1 MFSELYLCGC
11 WCLRSGI
18 KFYPTS
24 ISMQRWK
31 KCWQQWYIGQHKQPI
46 WGPKTNNI
54 EPNWGFMT
62 TEILLSSYMIMIV
75 HNSDDIIIGF
85 AFKLT
90 ITTIDIGH
98 FNCQSNCQ
106 RNCQLSEQCLCS
118 WKEWHNFWL
127 ENLQLFWDLRLIVW
141 RSAFICQHFSCIYNN
156 VVLNRSDSYK
166 IVLSCYV
173 LHIEL
178 LKVPKPRF

>member
-1 MFSELYLCGC
+1 MVVKYCLSLARCFENHVFWTITLWLLMSEIGQEILSYFHFDATL
-11 WCLRSGI
+11 
-18 KFYPTS
+18 
-24 ISMQRWK
+24 K
-31 KCWQQWYIGQHKQPI
+31 KYWQQWYIGQHKQPI

-62 TEILLSSYMIMIV
+62 TDILLSSYMIMMV

-141 RSAFICQHFSCIYNN
+141 RSAYSFASIFHAFIIRWCSIGVTPQ
-156 VVLNRSDSYK
+156 K
-166 IVLSCYV
+166 
-173 LHIEL
+173 
-178 LKVPKPRF
+178 